1 MTTEELSDLV
11 DSLRR
16 QASTWMG
23 EEACAQLERLIA
35 YTAQLHGKNEAIAQK
50 IAEGYRFV
58 KTGSGQHTTN

>member
-1 MTTEELSDLV
+1 MKTEELSDLV

-35 YTAQLHGKNEAIAQK
+35 YSAQMHGRLEAIEQK
-50 IAEGYRFV
+50 MAEGYRFV
-58 KTGSGQHTTN
+58 KTGSGQHSTN